1 MRQILTK
8 RHARRMFFCP
18 FQIISNNGVAYKKKC
33 KRGFVLRSPCTNV
46 VISDKT
52 ERNIKVKND
61 KTERKNLSISD
72 KTERNERFR

>member
-1 MRQILTK
+1 MHQILTNK
-8 RHARRMFFCP
+8 HTIRTFFAH
-18 FQIISNNGVAYKKKC
+18 FKLFRTTAAYKKKC
-33 KRGFVLRSPCTNV
+33 KRGWLLRSPCTNV

-52 ERNIKVKND
+52 ERNTKVKND